1 MNACLGNK
9 VRVESHVRV
18 AERMMPSS
26 TVSGSFLQR
35 RGPRGILL
43 TNEHKAAKSAEAKRV
58 HFYIPKSK
66 ETPNWQPFAPDDPLI
81 VRWLM

>member
-1 MNACLGNK
+1 MNARLGNI

-18 AERMMPSS
+18 AERMMPA

-35 RGPRGILL
+35 RGARGILL
-43 TNEHKAAKSAEAKRV
+43 TNERKAAKSAEAKRV

-66 ETPNWQPFAPDDPLI
+66 ETNWQPFAPDDPMI